1 MYVASDGEMLCDTLL
16 QCFVATT
23 TAGWRAGGGM
33 GDVFGDSVTAERS
46 GINAYAGAALFF
58 MFFWCGG
65 NTRKHAHHTHTQ
77 KHRLTHTRP
86 FPAPAGLGLHD
97 RYAPTQRRAIL
108 NVLFLNVI
116 FGIIV
121 DTFGLLREQVC
132 P

>member
-1 MYVASDGEMLCDTLL
+1 MMCSRSILAFNFLRTMYVASDGEMLCDTLL
-16 QCFVATT
+16 QCFVETT
-23 TAGWRAGGGM
+23 TSGWRAGGGM

-86 FPAPAGLGLHD
+86 FPAPAGLGCMTATRPHNAG
-97 RYAPTQRRAIL
+97 RFSTS
-108 NVLFLNVI
+108 
-116 FGIIV
+116 
-121 DTFGLLREQVC
+121 C
-132 P
+132 S